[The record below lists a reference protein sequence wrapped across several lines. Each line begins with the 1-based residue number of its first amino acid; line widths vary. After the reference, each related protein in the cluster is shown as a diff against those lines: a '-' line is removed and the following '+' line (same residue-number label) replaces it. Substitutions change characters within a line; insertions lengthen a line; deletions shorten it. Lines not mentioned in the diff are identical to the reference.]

1 MHVLYGWSCCCAV
14 LCWAVLGVWCGVLCC
29 TVLSGGGLGW
39 AGLGWAGLGWA
50 RLGWAGLGWARW
62 GVLGCHAT
70 MHSNAVKKISNKIA
84 LVITL

>member
-1 MHVLYGWSCCCAV
+1 MLCCAV
-14 LCWAVLGVWCGVLCC
+14 LCCLGV
-29 TVLSGGGLGW
+29 GW